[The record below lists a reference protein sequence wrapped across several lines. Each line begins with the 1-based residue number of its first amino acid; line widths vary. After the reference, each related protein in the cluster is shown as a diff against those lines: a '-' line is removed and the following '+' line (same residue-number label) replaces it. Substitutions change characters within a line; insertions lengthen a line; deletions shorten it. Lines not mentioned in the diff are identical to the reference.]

1 MIILLLLILN
11 LVRIFFCAV
20 EEKEKIWSKIIDG
33 ERLDGKSMIE
43 ILNSSTCITLT
54 KVIGKENG
62 YTVDVNGESS
72 LEISDCIFVFEKKWH
87 GIIVNEGKVIIK
99 KVDIQIFNE
108 KLGSICEESCKERK
122 KFDLNRNM
130 EITENSVILKDL
142 TIRNKKFLMEYGSIA
157 IEGGGNMECVEN
169 CLFENISRINDK
181 EIIQKEKKGELFLSS
196 VKNSIINNVEDWIY
210 GVGIRGINEK
220 GRRNIGC
227 YNCSFTKDFKSE
239 IRKSSFNNYK
249 SYKIDFTKK
258 NENKLANS
266 LIRKDIYPNDVAIQ
280 DSVIDRTLTYAD
292 NCIFL
297 RCNFN
302 ECHRTDTSEKNDG
315 GGIYMDR
322 CYNLNVTDC
331 NFTNCSAKGFGGAIF
346 CENVNNLNINKSH
359 FTNCE
364 ANDNG
369 SYGGGG
375 IYLNG
380 VSECCALEDCIFER
394 CTGGSCGGLYL
405 TSSSSSS
412 DKCIDSYDKGI
423 LLRCS
428 FVECISFY
436 DDGGG
441 IIFDTKNVQSIR
453 ECTFKKCLS
462 NGYGGG
468 FVFKSSK
475 SNNEGDKP
483 LFFFDNFER
492 NSAKYGG
499 RDVYIL
505 DFDNTCL
512 VSPFQDCSSIM
523 SGGNRCIKNNGS
535 LNVLDE
541 WIPSFALKVDD
552 SGEDKLYCGEL
563 GNNPC
568 KTLHYAVNLGTEN
581 GDNIINITSQ
591 TLSENESS
599 IIGYKE
605 YIIEGEGKE
614 TTVVEIGEDFEFG
627 EEKGVFVV
635 NNGKLLCT
643 KWSIL
648 VKRKLGTG
656 PVILLSG
663 KDGKINLKDFGI
675 SEEESITDETEGF
688 IVVMEGEAM
697 IEECLFKGLHSSSKT
712 RSTITIENDAN
723 AFIEGTI
730 IEGCKNN
737 NGNGGAIKGVIQK
750 GGRIEIGSSS
760 NIILDSCTSQR
771 GGGIYLDVGEE
782 IDGFELKKIDFRS
795 CSATEGNKI
804 FIVSSDLKQISK
816 KLISGENPLLTSETL
831 DKDIMG
837 SESPE
842 GEVFPLVLGLK
853 TIEDAAILDVE
864 GEDTPFCGFSDA
876 PCKTFE
882 GAFSV
887 QEENE
892 RKVAVKANAEI
903 SNVLLFSYGEYIIEA
918 NEIGVSCVKMEK
930 EGRFENSVNT
940 TFTGFKVEIGSEERI
955 GLAFF
960 GKGGKL
966 RIQSCIITSVGNIIN
981 DGIIEMN
988 GGSIEAKNITF
999 EWSSNIEMGKSPFVL
1014 NGTKEAEYLL
1024 MNCSISKINLNNGNG
1039 GGIRAVVEETQWLL
1053 MENVTIKECSVSAG
1067 QGGGMWLKLFSEEG
1081 LMIEEGVLIEECS
1094 ALEGNNL
1101 FIITSDLERIANSL
1115 YKTETLLNRDMDEK
1129 DVIGSKTEDGESVP
1143 LISLVEEEP
1152 KAEKFPYLW
1161 IIYPIIGFV
1170 VLVII
1175 IIIIIVCVV
1184 VYKRKKTIA
1193 SYEANMVPMS

>member
-1 MIILLLLILN
+1 MIIILLLILN
-11 LVRIFFCAV
+11 FVKIYFCAV
-20 EEKEKIWSKIIDG
+20 EEKERIRSKITDG
-33 ERLDGKSMIE
+33 EKLDGNSMIE
-43 ILNSSTCITLT
+43 ILNSSTCITRT

-62 YTVDVNGESS
+62 YTVDVNGESI
-72 LEISDCIFVFEKKWH
+72 LEISNCIFVFEKKWH

-108 KLGSICEESCKERK
+108 KLGSICEECCKERK
-122 KFDLNRNM
+122 KFGLNRNM

-181 EIIQKEKKGELFLSS
+181 EIIQKEKKGELFLSC
-196 VKNSIINNVEDWIY
+196 VKNSIIHSVEDWIY
-210 GVGIRGINEK
+210 GVGIKGINEK
-220 GRRNIGC
+220 GRRSIGC
-227 YNCSFTKDFKSE
+227 YNCSFSKDFRSE
-239 IRKSSFNNYK
+239 IRKSSFSNYI
-249 SYKIDFTKK
+249 SYKIDFTKDS
-258 NENKLANS
+258 ESKLVNS
-266 LIRKDIYPNDVAIQ
+266 LKRKDIYPNNFTVRD
-280 DSVIDRTLTYAD
+280 TTYTETKIADD

-297 RCNFN
+297 TCTFN
-302 ECHRTDTSEKNDG
+302 ECNATIPEKNDG
-315 GGIYMDR
+315 GGIYMNE

-331 NFTNCSAKGFGGAIF
+331 NFNNCSAKRFGGAIF
-346 CENVNNLNINKSH
+346 CENVKNLNIDNSN
-359 FTNCE
+359 FRNCE
-364 ANDNG
+364 ANDDELC
-369 SYGGGG
+369 GGGG
-375 IYLNG
+375 IYLKG
-380 VSECCALEDCIFER
+380 VSECCALKGCTFER
-394 CTGGSCGGLYL
+394 CTGRSCGGIYL

-412 DKCIDSYDKGI
+412 LDACSDSYDKGI
-423 LLRCS
+423 LLSCS
-428 FVECISFY
+428 FVECISFN

-475 SNNEGDKP
+475 SNNEGNKQ
-483 LFFFDNFER
+483 LFFSLIFER

-505 DFDNTCL
+505 DLDNTCL
-512 VSPFQDCSSIM
+512 VSPFQDCSSVM

-541 WIPSFALKVDD
+541 WIPSFVLEVDI
-552 SGEDKLYCGEL
+552 SGRDELYCGES
-563 GNNPC
+563 GKNRC

-581 GDNIINITSQ
+581 GDNNIKITSQ

-605 YIIEGEGKE
+605 YIIEGEDKE
-614 TTVVEIGEDFEFG
+614 ITSVEIGEDFEFG
-627 EEKGVFVV
+627 KEKGVFVV
-635 NNGKLLCT
+635 NNGKLSCT

-648 VKRKLGTG
+648 VKRKLGNG

-663 KDGKINLKDFGI
+663 KDGKINLKEFKI

-697 IEECLFKGLHSSSKT
+697 IEECLFQGLHCSSKT
-712 RSTITIENDAN
+712 RSTIAIENDAN
-723 AFIEGTI
+723 VFIEGTT

-737 NGNGGAIKGVIQK
+737 EGNGGAIKGEIQK

-760 NIILDSCTSQR
+760 DIILDSCTSQR
-771 GGGIYLDVGEE
+771 GGGVYLDVGEE
-782 IDGFELKKIDFRS
+782 IDGFELKKIEFRS

-804 FIVSSDLKQISK
+804 FVVSSDLKQISK
-816 KLISGENPLLTSETL
+816 KLGSGENPLLTSETL

-837 SESPE
+837 SERSD
-842 GEVFPLVLGLK
+842 GEVFPLVLGLRK
-853 TIEDAAILDVE
+853 FEDAAILDVE
-864 GEDTPFCGFSDA
+864 GEDTPFCGFSDT

-892 RKVAVKANAEI
+892 RKVAVKTNAEI
-903 SNVLLFSYGEYIIEA
+903 NNVLLLSYGEYIIKA

-966 RIQSCIITSVGNIIN
+966 RIQICIITCVGNIIN

-988 GGSIEAKNITF
+988 GGSIEVKNITF
-999 EWSSNIEMGKSPFVL
+999 EWDNNIEMGKSPFVL
-1014 NGTKEAEYLL
+1014 NGTKEADYLL
-1024 MNCSISKINLNNGNG
+1024 MNCSLSKINLNNGNG

-1101 FIITSDLERIANSL
+1101 FIITDDLERVANSL
-1115 YKTETLLNRDMDEK
+1115 YKTKTLLTRDMDEK
-1129 DVIGSKTEDGESVP
+1129 DVIGSKTEDGESAP

-1152 KAEKFPYLW
+1152 ETKKFPYLW

-1184 VYKRKKTIA
+1184 RYKRKKTIA